1 MSNVRRGPALAPVP
15 SILPDAHGA
24 PFLPVFGS
32 VEEALSAHDG
42 DDPLFVLYPQ
52 RIAAAAEVFLKGFS
66 GRTMFAVKVNPHP
79 AVLRTLWSAGVR
91 DFDVA
96 SAREVALV
104 KQVLPGSARMAF
116 MHPVKP
122 RRAIREA
129 YAAGVRVFAFDTADE
144 LRKIVGETAGAG
156 DLTLYLRLALPKGG
170 AALMDLSGK
179 FGAGLDDAAEL
190 LRAARPMAK
199 KLGLTFHVGSQCMEP
214 AAYAR
219 AIAHARAAADAAGV
233 AVDALDVGGGFPSRY
248 PGMEPVAM
256 QAYFDAIAE
265 AVKANGFGRARL
277 LAEPGRALVADGGAT
292 LARIELRRGQ
302 DLFLNDGSYGSLY
315 DAANFAW
322 RYPTCLIRAC
332 GRVEPQEEAAEYRFF
347 GPTCD
352 SADRMEGPFVLPAD
366 AAEGDWIE
374 IGGLGAYG
382 QTMATRF
389 NGYYS
394 ETTVAVLE
402 GGRLAAFG

>member
-1 MSNVRRGPALAPVP
+1 MQQPHGRPALAPVP
-15 SILPDAHGA
+15 SILPDAHGV
-24 PFLPVFGS
+24 PGLPVFAS
-32 VEEALSAHDG
+32 VQEALAAHES
-42 DDPLFVLYPQ
+42 DDPLFVLYPR
-52 RIAAAAEVFLKGFS
+52 RIAAAAKLFLNGFA

-96 SAREVALV
+96 SAREIALV
-104 KQVLPGSARMAF
+104 QSVLPASARMAF

-129 YAAGVRVFAFDTADE
+129 YEAGVRVFAFDSAAE
-144 LRKIVGETAGAG
+144 LRKIVGETGGAA

-170 AALMDLSGK
+170 ASLMDLSGK
-179 FGAGLDDAAEL
+179 FGAELDDAAEL
-190 LRAARPMAK
+190 LRAARPLARRI
-199 KLGLTFHVGSQCMEP
+199 GLTFHVGSQCMEP

-233 AVDALDVGGGFPSRY
+233 AIDALDVGGGFPAHY
-248 PGMEPVAM
+248 PGMEPPAM

-265 AVKANGFGRARL
+265 AVKTHGFGRAKL

-292 LARIELRRGQ
+292 LARIELRRGA

-322 RYPTCLIRAC
+322 RYPVRLIPADERAAS
-332 GRVEPQEEAAEYRFF
+332 EEAAEYRFF

-366 AAEGDWIE
+366 ATEGDWIE
-374 IGGLGAYG
+374 IGALGAYG

-394 ETTVAVLE
+394 DATVAVLD
-402 GGRLAAFG
+402 GARAAV

>member
-1 MSNVRRGPALAPVP
+1 MSQSFAGHAPASVP

-32 VEEALSAHDG
+32 VEEALAGHDS
-42 DDPLFVLYPQ
+42 DDPLFILFPQ
-52 RIAAAAEVFLKGFS
+52 RITAAAELFLNGFS

-79 AVLRTLWSAGVR
+79 AVLRTLWAAGVR

-96 SAREVALV
+96 SAREIALV
-104 KQVLPGSARMAF
+104 RSVIPGARMAF

-129 YAAGVRVFAFDTADE
+129 YEAGVRAFAFDSAEE
-144 LRKIVGETAGAG
+144 LRKIVGETGGAA
-156 DLTLYLRLALPKGG
+156 DLTLYLRIAAPKGG
-170 AALMDLSGK
+170 GALMDLSGK
-179 FGAGLDDAAEL
+179 FGASPEDAAAL
-190 LRAARPMAK
+190 LRAARPMAA

-214 AAYAR
+214 DAYVR
-219 AIAHARAAADAAGV
+219 AIAQARAAADAAGV
-233 AVDALDVGGGFPSRY
+233 AIDALDVGGGFPARY

-256 QAYFDAIAE
+256 QAYFDAIE
-265 AVKANGFGRARL
+265 AATEAHGFGGCEL

-292 LARIELRRGQ
+292 LARVELRRGQ

-322 RYPTCLIRAC
+322 RYPTRLIRAQ
-332 GRVEPQEEAAEYRFF
+332 GGEAAQEEAEYRFF

-394 ETTVAVLE
+394 DSTVAVLD
-402 GGRLAAFG
+402 GARLAAFG

>member
-1 MSNVRRGPALAPVP
+1 GQALASVP

-24 PFLPVFGS
+24 PGMPVYAS
-32 VEEALSAHDG
+32 VQEALAAHDS

-52 RIAAAAEVFLKGFS
+52 RIAAAAKTFHTGFP

-214 AAYAR
+214 AAYAG

-233 AVDALDVGGGFPSRY
+233 AIYALDVGGGFPSRY

-292 LARIELRRGQ
+292 LARIELRRGR

-315 DAANFAW
+315 DAANF
-322 RYPTCLIRAC
+322 
-332 GRVEPQEEAAEYRFF
+332 
-347 GPTCD
+347 
-352 SADRMEGPFVLPAD
+352 
-366 AAEGDWIE
+366 
-374 IGGLGAYG
+374 
-382 QTMATRF
+382 
-389 NGYYS
+389 
-394 ETTVAVLE
+394 
-402 GGRLAAFG
+402 

>member
-1 MSNVRRGPALAPVP
+1 MSNARRGPALAPVP

-24 PFLPVFGS
+24 SWLPVFGS

-52 RIAAAAEVFLKGFS
+52 RISAAADVFLKGFS

-79 AVLRTLWSAGVR
+79 AVLRTLWAAGVR

-96 SAREVALV
+96 SAREIALV
-104 KQVLPGSARMAF
+104 KRVLPASARMAF

-122 RRAIREA
+122 RGAIRAA
-129 YAAGVRVFAFDTADE
+129 YEAGVRAFAFDTAEE
-144 LRKIVGETAGAG
+144 LRKIIGETGGAA
-156 DLTLYLRLALPKGG
+156 DLTLYLRLALAKGG
-170 AALMDLSGK
+170 SAMMDLSGK
-179 FGAGLDDAAEL
+179 FGATLDDAAEL
-190 LRAARPMAK
+190 LRAARPMAR
-199 KLGLTFHVGSQCMEP
+199 KLGLTFHVGSQCMAP
-214 AAYAR
+214 QAYAD
-219 AIAHARAAADAAGV
+219 AIAHARTAADAAGV
-233 AVDALDVGGGFPSRY
+233 GIDALDVGGGFPARY

-292 LARIELRRGQ
+292 LARIELRRGR
-302 DLFLNDGSYGSLY
+302 DLFLNDGSYGSMY

-322 RYPTCLIRAC
+322 RYPTRLIRAR
-332 GRVEPQEEAAEYRFF
+332 GREVPDEELADYRFF

-366 AAEGDWIE
+366 ATEGDWIE

-394 ETTVAVLE
+394 DATVAVLD
-402 GGRLAAFG
+402 GARLAAFG

>member
-1 MSNVRRGPALAPVP
+1 MHQVSGGLASASVP

-32 VEEALSAHDG
+32 VEEALAGHEG
-42 DDPLFVLYPQ
+42 DDPLFVLFPQ
-52 RIAAAAEVFLKGFS
+52 RIAAAAELFLNGFA

-79 AVLRTLWSAGVR
+79 AVLRTLWAAGVR

-96 SAREVALV
+96 SAREIELV
-104 KQVLPGSARMAF
+104 RAILPGARMAF

-129 YAAGVRVFAFDTADE
+129 YAAGVRAFAFDSAEE
-144 LRKIVGETAGAG
+144 LRKIVGETGGAG
-156 DLTLYLRLALPKGG
+156 DLTLHLRLALPAGSG
-170 AALMDLSGK
+170 ALMDLSGK
-179 FGAGLDDAAEL
+179 FGANAEDAALL
-190 LRAARPMAK
+190 LRAARPMAAR
-199 KLGLTFHVGSQCMEP
+199 LGLTFHVGSQCMDP
-214 AAYAR
+214 DAYVR
-219 AIAHARAAADAAGV
+219 AIAHARGVADAAGV
-233 AVDALDVGGGFPSRY
+233 AVDVLDIGGGFPARY
-248 PGMEPVAM
+248 PGMEPGAM
-256 QAYFDAIAE
+256 QTYFDAIA
-265 AVKANGFGRARL
+265 AAAQAHGFGDAEL

-322 RYPTCLIRAC
+322 RYPTRLIRAR
-332 GRVEPQEEAAEYRFF
+332 GREVPDEEAGEYRFF

-352 SADRMEGPFVLPAD
+352 SADRMEGPFVLPTD

-394 ETTVAVLE
+394 DSTVAVLD
-402 GGRLAAFG
+402 GARLAAFG